1 MEVLQMAKK
10 EESNLIQT
18 YAQSLLS
25 ERLVE
30 VASVNNF
37 LRLMNVETISN
48 NGFKN
53 IREKMIGAYDRV
65 AKKSM
70 KRAADSS
77 MCEKDG
83 SDKRVKIDGAWQ
95 RRGHASLN
103 GYTAAVI
110 GVNMLLFCTLT
121 V

>member
-1 MEVLQMAKK
+1 MEVPQMAKK
-10 EESNLIQT
+10 EESILIQT

-53 IREKMIGAYDRV
+53 IQEKMIGAYDRV
-65 AKKSM
+65 ATM
-70 KRAADSS
+70 KRAADS

-83 SDKRVKIDGAWQ
+83 SDKRVKIDGTWQ

-110 GVNMLLFCTLT
+110 GVIGI
-121 V
+121 

>member
-10 EESNLIQT
+10 EESILIQT

-53 IREKMIGAYDRV
+53 I
-65 AKKSM
+65 
-70 KRAADSS
+70 
-77 MCEKDG
+77 
-83 SDKRVKIDGAWQ
+83 
-95 RRGHASLN
+95 
-103 GYTAAVI
+103 
-110 GVNMLLFCTLT
+110 
-121 V
+121 